1 VKAILSSDDSRLI
14 SGSLLKDALQK
25 SLSMLGQESA
35 QAVLEYLARSGIILD
50 REDSEY
56 SIDQLRKRFNK
67 LFGEDAA
74 ELFDD
79 LLLKALETPL
89 YRLAL
94 QQCYKS

>member
-1 VKAILSSDDSRLI
+1 MSSDDSRLI

-35 QAVLEYLARSGIILD
+35 QAVLEYLAHSGIILD

-74 ELFDD
+74 ELFVA
-79 LLLKALETPL
+79 LLRKELETP
-89 YRLAL
+89 
-94 QQCYKS
+94 